1 MQLDLL
7 KKRAEKI
14 TNGNTVSGNK
24 LDNELRVVPGL
35 SFTCSGTITS
45 LLLGVDM
52 RTVDGNRVEYPEM
65 QIWREGRR
73 IVVGDVY
80 NRQSRTDIALTAGN
94 SSPDGVLQYNLT
106 TPIPFQ
112 SGDIFGVYQPPESD
126 SVVRLFYV
134 DDSSAPVAAFRDNNA
149 RFNFISQS
157 GSTISNQYVLILP
170 ITGIIIPLIF

>member
-65 QIWREGRR
+65 QIWREGRN
-73 IVVGDVY
+73 VY
-80 NRQSRTDIALTAGN
+80 NRQSRTDIAPTAGN

-134 DDSSAPVAAFRDNNA
+134 DDSSAPDANVRDNNA
-149 RFNFISQS
+149 PLNFILQS
-157 GSTISNQYVLILP
+157 PNIGSTISNQYVLILP
-170 ITGIIIPLIF
+170 VTGIIIPLIF

>member
-24 LDNELRVVPGL
+24 LDDELRVVPEL

-65 QIWREGRR
+65 QIWREGRN
-73 IVVGDVY
+73 IFGDVF

-106 TPIPFQ
+106 THIPFQ
-112 SGDIFGVYQPPESD
+112 NGDIFGVYQPPEND

-134 DDSSAPVAAFRDNNA
+134 DDSSAPVANFRDNNA
-149 RFNFISQS
+149 RFNFILQS

>member
-73 IVVGDVY
+73 IVAIG
-80 NRQSRTDIALTAGN
+80 
-94 SSPDGVLQYNLT
+94 
-106 TPIPFQ
+106 
-112 SGDIFGVYQPPESD
+112 
-126 SVVRLFYV
+126 
-134 DDSSAPVAAFRDNNA
+134 
-149 RFNFISQS
+149 
-157 GSTISNQYVLILP
+157 
-170 ITGIIIPLIF
+170 